1 MPKIRVLVADDHAV
15 VREGLSRLI
24 SDQFDMYV
32 VGEAADGASAAE
44 LAAAVAPHVVL
55 LDMRMPGLG
64 GVAAI
69 KRVRERCPAARV
81 LVLSMYEDAGY
92 ARAALAAGA
101 HAYLGKREGSA
112 GLLAAIRAVARGGAV
127 TDAVGAASS
136 RSSALN
142 ELSSR
147 EREVLELVRR
157 GHTGREVA
165 SALGISKS
173 SADTYRARVFR
184 KLGVDSRAE
193 LLSRLDAHADT
204 ELTQPA
210 EPEAP

>member
-24 SDQFDMYV
+24 ADQPDLYV
-32 VGEAADGASAAE
+32 VAEAADGEAAV
-44 LAAAVAPHVVL
+44 AAAVRHEPHVVV

-69 KRVRERCPAARV
+69 RRLRERCPAARV

-101 HAYLGKREGSA
+101 HGYMGKRGGSA
-112 GLLAAIRAVARGGAV
+112 ALLAAIRSLVAGGSLTPAHAE
-127 TDAVGAASS
+127 TPPAGAE
-136 RSSALN
+136 RLSA
-142 ELSSR
+142 R
-147 EREVLELVRR
+147 EREVLQLVVR
-157 GHTGREVA
+157 GHTGREMA

-173 SADTYRARVFR
+173 SADTYRARLFR
-184 KLGVDSRAE
+184 KLGVETRAE
-193 LLSRLDAHADT
+193 LLSRLANLDP
-204 ELTQPA
+204 EPA
-210 EPEAP
+210 P

>member
-1 MPKIRVLVADDHAV
+1 MPKIRVLLADDHAV

-24 SDQFDMYV
+24 SDQLDMHV
-32 VGEAADGASAAE
+32 VAQAADGAGAV
-44 LAAAVAPHVVL
+44 AAAAAHAPHVVL

-69 KRVRERCPAARV
+69 RQLRERCPAARL
-81 LVLSMYEDAGY
+81 LVLSMYEDASY

-101 HAYLGKREGSA
+101 HAYMGKRESSPA
-112 GLLAAIRAVARGGAV
+112 LLAAIRALASGQSPLEAPQARYAPAV
-127 TDAVGAASS
+127 
-136 RSSALN
+136 
-142 ELSSR
+142 ELSTR

-184 KLGVDSRAE
+184 KLGVETRAE
-193 LLSRLDAHADT
+193 LLSQLEANA
-204 ELTQPA
+204 A
-210 EPEAP
+210 ETGAWSRDPEAP